1 MSSLASPFA
10 FGALVA
16 AEILLAAAVSEAQTQ
31 APTQF
36 HSIALSG
43 ASGLSLGSS
52 GGGNSYATHTP
63 VYVDVAWRTWHSTTP
78 QWVTGFSLR
87 AEVDGR
93 TSVGVVP
100 RFEFSRSV
108 GRLTLRPGVAAAIF
122 FAPYVLAGPEAS
134 VTFDLRLGSVVS
146 LIGALSVDVFFLG
159 NDVPARSVLFAT
171 NGALGVAI
179 HL

>member
-1 MSSLASPFA
+1 MSSLASPIA

-16 AEILLAAAVSEAQTQ
+16 AELLLVAGASHAQTS
-31 APTQF
+31 APTQH
-36 HSIALSG
+36 HSIALTG

-52 GGGNSYATHTP
+52 GGGDSYMTHTP

-87 AEVDGR
+87 AEIDGR

-100 RFEFSRSV
+100 RFEFSRTV
-108 GRLTLRPGVAAAIF
+108 GGLTLRPGVAAAIF
-122 FAPYVLAGPEAS
+122 FAPYVIAGPEAS
-134 VTFDLRLGSVVS
+134 VTFDLRLGSVAS
-146 LIGALSVDVFFLG
+146 LVGTLSVDVFFLG
-159 NDVPARSVLFAT
+159 NDLPQRSVLFAA

>member
-1 MSSLASPFA
+1 MTSLAPPNA
-10 FGALVA
+10 VGALVA
-16 AEILLAAAVSEAQTQ
+16 AAILLAATGSHAQTAEPMQ
-31 APTQF
+31 H

-43 ASGLSLGSS
+43 ASGLSLGS

-63 VYVDVAWRTWHSTTP
+63 GYVDIAWRTWHSTAP

-93 TSVGVVP
+93 ASVGVVP

-108 GRLTLRPGVAAAIF
+108 GRLTLRPGVAAVVF
-122 FAPYVLAGPEAS
+122 FAPFVLAGPEAS

-146 LIGALSVDVFFLG
+146 LLGTLSVDLFFLG
-159 NDVPARSVLFAT
+159 NDLPPRSVVVAA